1 MDYCLACKISRGQ
14 FSEEF
19 AVQGELFDGS
29 GFSLFAR
36 ESDLEFDVA
45 PSEDE
50 HVEGCIKV
58 EALEWDKARGLA
70 LVQLPGETLENGR
83 TITVTID
90 QLRQSK
96 PRQEA

>member
-1 MDYCLACKISRGQ
+1 MDSWLACKISRGQ

-36 ESDLEFDVA
+36 EPDLEFEVA

-50 HVEGCIKV
+50 HVEGYIKV
-58 EALEWDKARGLA
+58 EALEWNKDRGLA

-83 TITVTID
+83 TITVRID
-90 QLRQSK
+90 QLQK
-96 PRQEA
+96 AEPRQEA